1 MVIQDGKIM
10 FVKYLRPTAF
20 FDNGHPGWKNIDKSP
35 LKGSSHHHRVLNY
48 VDSYSQVRLKII

>member
-1 MVIQDGKIM
+1 M

-48 VDSYSQVRLKII
+48 VDSYFQVRLKII